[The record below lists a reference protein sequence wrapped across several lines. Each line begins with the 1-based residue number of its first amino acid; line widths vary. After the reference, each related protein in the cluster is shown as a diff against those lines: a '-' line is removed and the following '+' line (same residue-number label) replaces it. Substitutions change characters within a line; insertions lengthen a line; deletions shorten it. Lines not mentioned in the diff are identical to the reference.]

1 MEIEKWLP
9 SLVVLFSV
17 LLYVIRF
24 YTVVFGTWDISQKHE
39 RNYSVDQFCVPDNT
53 RGLTNGRSDGERHKD
68 RSLSKSHSKYY
79 RTIPSLHS
87 LHSTA

>member
-39 RNYSVDQFCVPDNT
+39 KTEISSVCPITLGV
-53 RGLTNGRSDGERHKD
+53 
-68 RSLSKSHSKYY
+68 
-79 RTIPSLHS
+79 
-87 LHSTA
+87 